1 MSTSVV
7 QRVWRGILLPRD
19 FQIWPE
25 DPITCMSAIVGSSWF
40 CFSFICFLFICF
52 SFIWL
57 QITVSSGGMLVQ
69 KLNISDLQSGNGTFD
84 GTMVYAQNKVQS
96 LVLKTKPSTCLLGG
110 LYHLLCKKL
119 LLSHCI
125 QPIQR
130 CTSNN
135 LQKYDACIPS
145 WTESMGR
152 LPFDLIQVSRGRTVF
167 SWQTL
172 SACLVLTYSL
182 QQVDMVSKSSVT
194 TLKVSLWPGYGLQW
208 PWWSLTKL
216 SNKSNQDEQG
226 YISAM
231 HALVFTAHLM

>member
-1 MSTSVV
+1 MA
-7 QRVWRGILLPRD
+7 WRPHYMHECDCGEFLVLL
-19 FQIWPE
+19 F
-25 DPITCMSAIVGSSWF
+25 VHL
-40 CFSFICFLFICF
+40 LFIR
-52 SFIWL
+52 L

-96 LVLKTKPSTCLLGG
+96 VVLKTKPSTCLLGG

-125 QPIQR
+125 QPTQR

-135 LQKYDACIPS
+135 LQKYDECIPS
-145 WTESMGR
+145 CTESMGR
-152 LPFDLIQVSRGRTVF
+152 LSFDLIQVLRGKTVF

-182 QQVDMVSKSSVT
+182 QQVDVVSKSSVT
-194 TLKVSLWPGYGLQW
+194 SLKVSLWPGYGLQW
-208 PWWSLTKL
+208 P
-216 SNKSNQDEQG
+216 
-226 YISAM
+226 
-231 HALVFTAHLM
+231 

>member
-1 MSTSVV
+1 MA
-7 QRVWRGILLPRD
+7 WRPHYMHECDCGEFLVL
-19 FQIWPE
+19 
-25 DPITCMSAIVGSSWF
+25 
-40 CFSFICFLFICF
+40 LFIHLLF
-52 SFIWL
+52 VHLLFIRL

-96 LVLKTKPSTCLLGG
+96 MVLKTKPSTCLLGG

-130 CTSNN
+130 STSNNN

-145 WTESMGR
+145 WTESIGR
-152 LPFDLIQVSRGRTVF
+152 LSFDLIQVSRGRTVF

-182 QQVDMVSKSSVT
+182 QQVDVVSESSVT
-194 TLKVSLWPGYGLQW
+194 TLKVSLWPGMDCNDHGGLWQNYPINPIRMSKGIFLLCT
-208 PWWSLTKL
+208 PWYLQHIWCSLSLWEVTWC
-216 SNKSNQDEQG
+216 
-226 YISAM
+226 
-231 HALVFTAHLM
+231 